1 MAHDGRRKARS
12 ALAIGVAL
20 AALAGPAP
28 VGASIDSGI
37 GRDPEGSVV
46 RSITAA
52 GDGSIFALSSA
63 GIVRRFAPDGRLLA
77 QWTVAPPAG
86 VASASAS
93 DIEEIGQG
101 RTVVSDP
108 LNNRLVLYE
117 SDGNVV
123 REVGPSA
130 GSAAPAPSSPSGLAR
145 TPDGFDVTVTG
156 GVEKRTALGDFV
168 AFAST
173 TGSDHLAM
181 DASGRLLVP
190 LGSSRAVAV
199 FDRAGALV
207 GWYGLPRRG
216 GRPDTPG
223 AFGDSGPGGVSVDA
237 TGKVWATDPSNR
249 RVMAFNPRGDVSSVC
264 AEPWS
269 RPFPTSRFVPPP
281 DDVAAG
287 PMGVWAD
294 AGNLLVQLGGD
305 VCDSTPPRFRRFT
318 VRTRRHS
325 IAIALA
331 FDERVLARV
340 TVARKTRGR
349 YVVVRSRVI
358 EASPRA
364 ALTYG
369 RGRASLRSGRYR
381 IRVTP
386 TNLTGYRARTQ
397 SRFREIR

>member
-1 MAHDGRRKARS
+1 MSHDGQRKARS
-12 ALAIGVAL
+12 AVAIGVAL
-20 AALAGPAP
+20 AALASPAP
-28 VGASIDSGI
+28 VGAAIDSGI

-46 RSITAA
+46 RSITVA

-63 GIVRRFAPDGRLLA
+63 GIVRRFAPDGGLLA

-86 VASASAS
+86 AASASAS
-93 DIEEIGQG
+93 DVEEIGQS

-108 LNNRLVLYE
+108 LNNRLVLYGP
-117 SDGNVV
+117 DGSIV
-123 REVGPSA
+123 REVGPSS
-130 GSAAPAPSSPSGLAR
+130 GSGAAAPSSPSGLAR
-145 TPDGFDVTVTG
+145 APDGFVVTVAG
-156 GVEKRTALGDFV
+156 GVERRSALGDLV
-168 AFAST
+168 ASAPT

-190 LGSSRAVAV
+190 LGTSRAVAV
-199 FDRAGALV
+199 FDGAGALV
-207 GWYGLPRRG
+207 GWYGLPRQR

-237 TGKVWATDPSNR
+237 TGRVWATDPSNR
-249 RVMAFNPRGDVSSVC
+249 RVMAFNPSGSLSLVC

-287 PMGVWAD
+287 ATGVWAD
-294 AGNLLVQLGGD
+294 AGTLLVPLGGD

-318 VRTRRHS
+318 ARTRRHS

-340 TVARKTRGR
+340 TVARKAHGR

-369 RGRASLRSGRYR
+369 RGRAPLRSGRYR

-386 TNLTGYRARTQ
+386 TNLAGYRARTQ
-397 SRFREIR
+397 SRIRVLR